1 MMRIL
6 TTLILILSLSLS
18 VVMRTR
24 FCFMRS
30 FQYRPCSQGRT
41 ILGNLK
47 KHQHQ
52 QAADYLNDRIGQCEA
67 ALSLRTKP
75 LRKMSSDHVNSMVLS
90 LSQYWSILPYDSKSK
105 LADAQSGR
113 LLSDLALNDV
123 AKKHIVKRR
132 EVFQGYF
139 GMGSDF

>member
-18 VVMRTR
+18 LSRHENK
-24 FCFMRS
+24 
-30 FQYRPCSQGRT
+30 
-41 ILGNLK
+41 ILFHAFISISAMQSGQNHLGEFEK
-47 KHQHQ
+47 
-52 QAADYLNDRIGQCEA
+52 APAPASLNDRIGQCEA